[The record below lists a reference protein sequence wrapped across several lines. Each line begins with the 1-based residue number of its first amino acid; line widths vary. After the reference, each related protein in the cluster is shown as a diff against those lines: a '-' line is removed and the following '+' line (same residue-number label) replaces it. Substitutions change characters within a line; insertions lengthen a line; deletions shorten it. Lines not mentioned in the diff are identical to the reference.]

1 MHDMDP
7 ASTFEKDNDL
17 MIDGCERG
25 REGEF
30 HNEEH
35 DLTCQNYWV
44 FVGMVNNRTARFRN
58 TSFVENTA
66 KAGGAIFTNNLSMIA
81 VVLDA
86 GNPADESIA
95 YKLDYVL
102 TENKTDHLEACNVV
116 FHENSVP
123 DGGYGKQVASTP
135 FAAFLINRDDEDRQV
150 PRKTFSNDSFL
161 SGDRLRFD
169 VVFRDGLSEP
179 VTFAENL
186 TAYIS
191 CHKESVEEERSN
203 CDELEIAGQEVAL
216 VNEDGTLSFTDVRL
230 RGLKDQTYV
239 LRVDYSAT
247 TELQTLNVKP
257 SFVYVTMR
265 PCIVGETTVI
275 KQGQYL
281 ACQECS
287 SSTYNLDPEGAECKP
302 CPENAQCESRVIT
315 PDDGYWHAS
324 PCSERIQGC
333 LTSHACAFEGRSENL
348 RDMTDDITSCD
359 VDIAGIDEYQKAQC
373 TEVGI
378 FQVV

>member
-1 MHDMDP
+1 MDP
-7 ASTFEKDNDL
+7 GGTYGEDNEL
-17 MIDGCERG
+17 IIDGCTFDNQNTFRTPE
-25 REGEF
+25 
-30 HNEEH
+30 NE
-35 DLTCQNYWV
+35 LTCPTY
-44 FVGMVNNRTARFRN
+44 FRFLGKVNARSVRFKKTTFTANRAR
-58 TSFVENTA
+58 
-66 KAGGAIFTNNLSMIA
+66 AGGAIFTNNLTMITI
-81 VVLDA
+81 VSDIRKISNEYVTY
-86 GNPADESIA
+86 E
-95 YKLDYVL
+95 LDYVL
-102 TENKTDHLEACNVV
+102 RENKTDHLEECNVS
-116 FHENSVP
+116 FHENSVV
-123 DGGYGKQVASTP
+123 GRGYGENVASTP
-135 FAAFLINRDDEDRQV
+135 FTAFLINRDDEDRQV

-203 CDELEIAGQEVAL
+203 CDQLEIAGQEVAL

-257 SFVYVTMR
+257 SFITVTMR
-265 PCIVGETTVI
+265 SCELSEKTVSHEG
-275 KQGQYL
+275 KYL
-281 ACQECS
+281 ECHKCS
-287 SSTYNLDPEGAECKP
+287 SFEYNLDPEWAECKP
-302 CPENAQCESRVIT
+302 CPENAQCEFRVIT

-348 RDMTDDITSCD
+348 RDTTDDMTSCA
-359 VDIAGIDEYQKAQC
+359 VDAAKIDEYQMAQC
-373 TEVGI
+373 TEASSSKS
-378 FQVV
+378 